1 MSRWGKHIVV
11 PLDVLCKGEE
21 NANRSLVNRS
31 VGTVGKW
38 GKIGFTSTRTYAL
51 AAMSPA
57 VAAAAAAAAATASP
71 SQSPP
76 SLVDDDMSPSVPEP
90 PKPKKFFK
98 SRNAA
103 PPEVIA
109 QMMQNMPRT
118 PASPLREYYSA
129 GAASAISL
137 TTPVREPIKM
147 KLPKPNSGERKKKTS
162 KKISSKKLASTSK
175 ETSDDG
181 KETGDATATLATKS
195 PTELKQKKFKKK
207 EEKKLKP
214 EAPPSRIISRARKIV
229 NYCEDDED
237 ERIPTPLKDIIYPKV
252 KPTLA
257 EAETFL
263 VDKEEQVKEIAVA
276 EPDLPPPAAPAPT
289 SVASCSTILASASAT
304 TTTVTTTL
312 APKTPE
318 HPPIVLRISKG
329 TSRLVS
335 TDSEEQTTN
344 NVASPR
350 QRLDTEPSKSRQT
363 STEEV
368 PPAYTPTVYN
378 TPKIIVKPPRPPSP
392 DPVLP
397 PPPPHHHHHHH
408 NNPEDPPEINYSTVK
423 ISPDKPPKERLKLII
438 KTDVIRN
445 AIKAAE
451 AAKAA
456 AAAQKAAAL
465 AESGSSTGER
475 EKKQK
480 SKKHKHLKHAAL
492 EQISSTL
499 QANITA
505 IGGSEFK
512 TPSPHLA
519 FNAHLDHQT
528 QQNQQQLSVLGRT
541 VISPPALSERDFDSQ
556 SSVLGSISSKGNSTP
571 QPLAQAVQEES
582 CVIHS
587 RGSSVITSDLETSQ
601 HSSLVAPPSDIE
613 SRLESMMMEGEV
625 SQRATNIV
633 EEPLQED
640 ILAVLRG
647 DESLHG
653 GAANSVKTGDHKLN
667 GIVEEIDINEKD
679 SVAEHQRDVP
689 TQESSTNRRVTRGRG
704 RGARGTDYEEIKELK
719 TSPQKIQPLTISRIR
734 TRKAARTTTAPNE
747 DSASTPSKRATRGRA
762 KRGSTTAAN
771 EEPIPSSTD
780 NEESPSKAGTET
792 VFVPTT
798 DVTNI
803 QTNDGDDTPA
813 IATAPVTRR
822 GRLTRN
828 VINHNIVNN
837 NINKIAA
844 SLSAKAGAAE
854 EAAAAATRSAVASTS
869 PLTGSTPLAPRSYG
883 RKRKNQQVT
892 QVIQPS
898 AEQLEEQYGS
908 TPAKLANIDYT
919 DPTLSSD
926 LNTCTSPLLSAQMHI
941 TSLTPI
947 LDLHDTNSN
956 SNSITRPD
964 SATPSSPPRRDY
976 KVKDKF
982 KRTLTLDNQANC
994 NAVVESPTA
1003 GLLAEHVV
1011 YGVTSSEVSKG
1022 ANGEDDQHRGSVKL
1036 VITKKKGSIFKSRT
1050 LVPTAQTEH
1059 TTASKRHLYKHSW
1072 DAEANGSTEDNSI
1085 ALPMQVNDINTP
1097 PTVNRSAVDAIFED
1111 FSEDLSPSAISRD
1124 TSPAMV
1130 KLTRVTKV
1138 NNVQAHT
1145 NNPYD
1150 MDIDA
1155 PNEPITSVKVDRKAK
1170 GFYTVVRN
1178 VKTAHQIQEIGEYQ
1192 EMDDDVEYILDA
1204 LQPHNPTPTR
1214 CLSALQ
1220 LASKCMIPTFRMHVR
1235 AHGVVTKFF
1244 KALSDAN
1251 LDQSLGL
1258 CTSAIMFI
1266 LSQEGL
1272 NMDLDRDSLELMMN
1286 LLESEIVAAPSDR
1299 ASYERNRQKVREL
1312 CEEIKAQGKATHL
1325 NVDTLTVG
1333 TLAMETLLSL
1343 TSKRAGEWFK
1353 EELRSLGGLE
1363 HIIKTISENCRPVIE
1378 CSNGVTHIHWTQ
1390 SLLDNMQTVE
1400 RCMRVLENVTQLNE
1414 ENQRYVLTYSD
1425 GATVHTLCSLFTLC
1439 DREIMRHV
1447 SESSEGTA
1455 KDNPGVVM
1463 RELLF
1468 PLVKVLI
1475 NLTHTFN
1482 PTNALGAEM
1491 LGQRSAVIETSFRLL
1506 LQAPNYIPERCIFE
1520 LSILVLL
1527 LLINLTMYTIPNRV
1541 AIMKV
1546 YAPPEYSSHQHNKVT
1561 AVQAV
1566 MEYFYRCEELARL
1579 VEKNTD
1585 AILDSTDK
1593 NKKKQEE
1600 VDETVNNLLK
1610 NSGHHMEHTIKGSY
1624 AALLIGHLITDN
1636 EEYEALVRKHLRG
1649 NGFKEIVSV
1658 LEKYYTFMD
1667 LTCSEAS
1674 AVAHIKSTKKLI
1686 DYFKKRDLVYEMND
1700 SDDCA
1705 LPLNLETHHTS
1716 TSNVNASTSNSVIG
1730 NGDDD
1735 GNLTMTA
1742 TRSGTQRVY
1751 KSNSQ
1756 R

>member
-1 MSRWGKHIVV
+1 MSRWGKNIVV
-11 PLDVLCKGEE
+11 PMDVLCKGEE
-21 NANRSLVNRS
+21 STNRPTVARS

-51 AAMSPA
+51 AALSPA
-57 VAAAAAAAAATASP
+57 VAAAAAAAAAAASP
-71 SQSPP
+71 AQSPA
-76 SLVDDDMSPSVPEP
+76 SLLDDDMSPSVPEP

-98 SRNAA
+98 SRNSA

-109 QMMQNMPRT
+109 QIIQNMPRT
-118 PASPLREYYSA
+118 PASPVRESYSA
-129 GAASAISL
+129 GTSNAGSIG
-137 TTPVREPIKM
+137 TPVREPIKM
-147 KLPKPNSGERKKKTS
+147 KLPKANSGERKKKS
-162 KKISSKKLASTSK
+162 PKKVIAKQTTA
-175 ETSDDG
+175 EDDDNA
-181 KETGDATATLATKS
+181 TGDASTLGVNKS
-195 PTELKQKKFKKK
+195 VSESKQKKKK

-214 EAPPSRIISRARKIV
+214 EAPPSRVIARARKVV

-237 ERIPTPLKDIIYPKV
+237 ERIPTPLKDIIFPKN
-252 KPTLA
+252 KPAQSDETEVPNA
-257 EAETFL
+257 EDSIKSGAT
-263 VDKEEQVKEIAVA
+263 I
-276 EPDLPPPAAPAPT
+276 EPDLPPPATPT
-289 SVASCSTILASASAT
+289 PTAVTVSATLIGSVAT
-304 TTTVTTTL
+304 TTTTVATAYT
-312 APKTPE
+312 PKTPE

-335 TDSEEQTTN
+335 TDSEEQPITN
-344 NVASPR
+344 NISSPH
-350 QRLDTEPSKSRQT
+350 QHYDTEPSKSRKA

-368 PPAYTPTVYN
+368 PSAQPTPVYS
-378 TPKIIVKPPRPPSP
+378 TPKIIVKPLRPPSP

-397 PPPPHHHHHHH
+397 PPTLPAPQTAHVSHQ
-408 NNPEDPPEINYSTVK
+408 NSEDPSEINYSTVK

-456 AAAQKAAAL
+456 AAAQKAAAA
-465 AESGSSTGER
+465 AESGSTSGGER

-480 SKKHKHLKHAAL
+480 SKKHKHLKLTAL
-492 EQISSTL
+492 K
-499 QANITA
+499 QANSAAT
-505 IGGSEFK
+505 GSEFK

-519 FNAHLDHQT
+519 FSAHIEQQHQQPT
-528 QQNQQQLSVLGRT
+528 SIGRT

-571 QPLAQAVQEES
+571 QLLAQAVHEES

-613 SRLESMMMEGEV
+613 SRLESMMMDGEV
-625 SQRATNIV
+625 SQRATNLV

-647 DESLHG
+647 DESLHSVA
-653 GAANSVKTGDHKLN
+653 AANTESDKPKVN
-667 GIVEEIDINEKD
+667 G
-679 SVAEHQRDVP
+679 VAEPMDVP
-689 TQESSTNRRVTRGRG
+689 EMETATELQREENEEQSTTKRRVTRGRG
-704 RGARGTDYEEIKELK
+704 RGARANYAEGEDESSQ
-719 TSPQKIQPLTISRIR
+719 SPQKTQ
-734 TRKAARTTTAPNE
+734 AATTT
-747 DSASTPSKRATRGRA
+747 RTRGRKPA
-762 KRGSTTAAN
+762 AAVATTVVAEETTKRPTRGRPKKVAVVT
-771 EEPIPSSTD
+771 EEHITSPAD
-780 NEESPSKAGTET
+780 NNTSPEKGVLESLSLPPAE
-792 VFVPTT
+792 VA
-798 DVTNI
+798 I
-803 QTNDGDDTPA
+803 QQTNDSIETPA

-822 GRLTRN
+822 GRQPRN
-828 VINHNIVNN
+828 ISNNNNVNNNNN

-844 SLSAKAGAAE
+844 NLSAKAGAAE
-854 EAAAAATRSAVASTS
+854 EAAAAATKSGAASTS
-869 PLTGSTPLAPRSYG
+869 PLTGSTPPAPRSYG

-892 QVIQPS
+892 QVLQPS
-898 AEQLEEQYGS
+898 AEELEEQQHG
-908 TPAKLANIDYT
+908 TPAKLANIDYHDSAT
-919 DPTLSSD
+919 SND
-926 LNTCTSPLLSAQMHI
+926 LNTCISPQSAQLQ
-941 TSLTPI
+941 TASLTPT
-947 LDLHDTNSN
+947 LELHDNNSN
-956 SNSITRPD
+956 SNSLTRPA

-982 KRTLTLDNQANC
+982 KRTLTLDNQVNC

-1011 YGVTSSEVSKG
+1011 YGVCNDVSTG
-1022 ANGEDDQHRGSVKL
+1022 ANGEEEQQRGSVKL
-1036 VITKKKGSIFKSRT
+1036 VISKKKGSIFKSRA
-1050 LVPTAQTEH
+1050 LVPPDQTEQSA
-1059 TTASKRHLYKHSW
+1059 ASKRHLYKHSW
-1072 DAEANGSTEDNSI
+1072 DAEANGSTTNNANASPLQKNET
-1085 ALPMQVNDINTP
+1085 LVP
-1097 PTVNRSAVDAIFED
+1097 PAATRTAADAIFDD

-1124 TSPAMV
+1124 NSPAIG
-1130 KLTRVTKV
+1130 KLTRVTKA
-1138 NNVQAHT
+1138 NNALIRS
-1145 NNPYD
+1145 NSPYD

-1155 PNEPITSVKVDRKAK
+1155 PSDTVTSVKIDRKAK

-1204 LQPHNPTPTR
+1204 LQSHNPTPTR

-1299 ASYERNRQKVREL
+1299 ANYERNRQKVREL
-1312 CEEIKAQGKATHL
+1312 CEEIKSQGKAAHL

-1343 TSKRAGEWFK
+1343 TSKRAGDWFK

-1363 HIIKTISENCRPVIE
+1363 HIIKTISDNCRPVID
-1378 CSNGVTHIHWTQ
+1378 CNNGATHIQWTQ

-1414 ENQRYVLTYSD
+1414 ENQRYVLTY
-1425 GATVHTLCSLFTLC
+1425 GQGETVHTLCSLFTLC

-1447 SESSEGTA
+1447 AETTEHSA
-1455 KDNPGVVM
+1455 KDSPGVVM

-1468 PLVKVLI
+1468 PLLKVLI

-1482 PTNALGAEM
+1482 PTKALGAEL
-1491 LGQRSAVIETSFRLL
+1491 LGQRNALIETSFRLL
-1506 LQAPNYIPERCIFE
+1506 LQAPNYIPERCVFE

-1541 AIMKV
+1541 AIMRV
-1546 YAPPEYSSHQHNKVT
+1546 YAPPEYSSHQQNKVT

-1624 AALLIGHLITDN
+1624 AALLIGHIITDN
-1636 EEYEALVRKHLRG
+1636 EEYETLVRRHLRG
-1649 NGFKEIVSV
+1649 NGFKEIISV

-1667 LTCSEAS
+1667 LTCSDAS
-1674 AVAHIKSTKKLI
+1674 AVAHIKSTKTLI
-1686 DYFKKRDLVYEMND
+1686 DYFKKRDLVYEMNE

-1705 LPLNLETHHTS
+1705 LPLNLETHH
-1716 TSNVNASTSNSVIG
+1716 ASTSATSANAGMDIIG
-1730 NGDDD
+1730 NGDSP
-1735 GNLTMTA
+1735 TMTA
-1742 TRSGTQRVY
+1742 TRSGGTQRVY
-1751 KSNSQ
+1751 KSYSQ

>member
-1 MSRWGKHIVV
+1 MSRWGKNIVV

-21 NANRSLVNRS
+21 STNRPTVARS

-51 AAMSPA
+51 AALSPA
-57 VAAAAAAAAATASP
+57 VAAAAAAAAAAASP
-71 SQSPP
+71 AQSPA
-76 SLVDDDMSPSVPEP
+76 SLLDDDLSPSVPEP

-98 SRNAA
+98 SRNTA

-109 QMMQNMPRT
+109 QIIQNMPRT
-118 PASPLREYYSA
+118 PASPVRESYSA
-129 GAASAISL
+129 GTSNAGSTS
-137 TTPVREPIKM
+137 TPVREPIKL
-147 KLPKPNSGERKKKTS
+147 KIPKTNAGERKKKSPKKTS
-162 KKISSKKLASTSK
+162 AKQVPAAQSDDNIANDASTAIS
-175 ETSDDG
+175 
-181 KETGDATATLATKS
+181 TKPAS
-195 PTELKQKKFKKK
+195 ESKQKKKK

-214 EAPPSRIISRARKIV
+214 EAPPSRVIARARKVV

-237 ERIPTPLKDIIYPKV
+237 ERIPTPLKDIIFPKD
-252 KPTLA
+252 KPSKA
-257 EAETFL
+257 EETIVSPAEIIQEAIVT
-263 VDKEEQVKEIAVA
+263 VPE
-276 EPDLPPPAAPAPT
+276 LPPPSAPAPS
-289 SVASCSTILASASAT
+289 SVAISSTIIGNAASTSAI
-304 TTTVTTTL
+304 VTPTYT
-312 APKTPE
+312 PKTPE

-335 TDSEEQTTN
+335 TDSEEQPASN
-344 NVASPR
+344 NIASPH
-350 QRLDTEPSKSRQT
+350 QQNDTEPSKSRHT

-368 PPAYTPTVYN
+368 PSAHPPLVHN
-378 TPKIIVKPPRPPSP
+378 TPKIIVKPLRPPSP
-392 DPVLP
+392 EPVLP
-397 PPPPHHHHHHH
+397 PPSFPAPHTSNVSHH
-408 NNPEDPPEINYSTVK
+408 NSEDPSEINYSTVK

-456 AAAQKAAAL
+456 AAAQKAAAA
-465 AESGSSTGER
+465 AEGGTGSGGER
-475 EKKQK
+475 DKKQK

-492 EQISSTL
+492 EQISNSL
-499 QANITA
+499 QANIAST
-505 IGGSEFK
+505 GSEFK

-519 FNAHLDHQT
+519 FSAHIEQQHQAV
-528 QQNQQQLSVLGRT
+528 SGPGRT

-571 QPLAQAVQEES
+571 QLLAQAVHEES

-613 SRLESMMMEGEV
+613 SRLESMMMDGEV
-625 SQRATNIV
+625 SQRATNLV

-647 DESLHG
+647 DESILS
-653 GAANSVKTGDHKLN
+653 AAGLNTESNELKMNGVSEKLDIAGN
-667 GIVEEIDINEKD
+667 ECVPAEQREVEKEAK
-679 SVAEHQRDVP
+679 
-689 TQESSTNRRVTRGRG
+689 TNRRVTRGRG
-704 RGARGTDYEEIKELK
+704 RGAKANYVENEDESSR
-719 TSPQKIQPLTISRIR
+719 SPQKTQPVATTR
-734 TRKAARTTTAPNE
+734 TRGRKAATTVPPVPVVEENNV
-747 DSASTPSKRATRGRA
+747 PSSNKRGTRGRPKKEA
-762 KRGSTTAAN
+762 VINKEQPITVTAEANELPTKAVEEKSILPTIEVALPQTEGST
-771 EEPIPSSTD
+771 E
-780 NEESPSKAGTET
+780 
-792 VFVPTT
+792 
-798 DVTNI
+798 
-803 QTNDGDDTPA
+803 TPA
-813 IATAPVTRR
+813 VVSAPTTRR
-822 GRLTRN
+822 GRPARN
-828 VINHNIVNN
+828 ASNNNIVNNNN

-854 EAAAAATRSAVASTS
+854 EAAAAATKSGATSTS
-869 PLTGSTPLAPRSYG
+869 PLSGSTPPAPRSYN

-892 QVIQPS
+892 QVLQPS
-898 AEQLEEQYGS
+898 AEEIEEQQLS
-908 TPAKLANIDYT
+908 ATPAKVASIDYT
-919 DPTLSSD
+919 DSATSND
-926 LNTCTSPLLSAQMHI
+926 LNACTSPQLTAHLQTS
-941 TSLTPI
+941 SLTPT
-947 LDLHDTNSN
+947 LDLHDSNSN
-956 SNSITRPD
+956 SNSLTRPE
-964 SATPSSPPRRDY
+964 SVTPTSPPRLDY

-982 KRTLTLDNQANC
+982 KRTLTLDNQVNC

-1011 YGVTSSEVSKG
+1011 YGVCNDATVG
-1022 ANGEDDQHRGSVKL
+1022 ANGEEEPQRGSVKL
-1036 VITKKKGSIFKSRT
+1036 VISKKKGSIFKSRA
-1050 LVPTAQTEH
+1050 LVAQHQSEQTA
-1059 TTASKRHLYKHSW
+1059 ASKRHLYKHSW
-1072 DAEANGSTEDNSI
+1072 DAEANVSTTDN
-1085 ALPMQVNDINTP
+1085 ANTSP
-1097 PTVNRSAVDAIFED
+1097 LQKNETTAGAAVLRTAADAIFDD
-1111 FSEDLSPSAISRD
+1111 FSEDLSPSAVSRD
-1124 TSPAMV
+1124 NSPALG
-1130 KLTRVTKV
+1130 KLTRVTKA
-1138 NNVQAHT
+1138 NNAQIRS
-1145 NNPYD
+1145 NSPYD
-1150 MDIDA
+1150 MDIDGQSDTV
-1155 PNEPITSVKVDRKAK
+1155 TSVKVDRKAK

-1235 AHGVVTKFF
+1235 AHGIVTKFF

-1251 LDQSLGL
+1251 TDQSLGL

-1299 ASYERNRQKVREL
+1299 ANYERNRQKVREL
-1312 CEEIKAQGKATHL
+1312 CEEIKSQGKAAHL

-1343 TSKRAGEWFK
+1343 TSKRAGDWFK

-1363 HIIKTISENCRPVIE
+1363 HIIKTISDNCRPVIE
-1378 CSNGVTHIHWTQ
+1378 CSNGATHIHWTQ

-1400 RCMRVLENVTQLNE
+1400 RCLRVLENVTQLNE
-1414 ENQRYVLTYSD
+1414 ENQRYVLTYGQ
-1425 GATVHTLCSLFTLC
+1425 GAAIHTLCSLFTLC
-1439 DREIMRHV
+1439 DREIMHHAAD
-1447 SESSEGTA
+1447 SAEHAA
-1455 KDNPGVVM
+1455 KDSPGTVM

-1468 PLVKVLI
+1468 PLLKVLI
-1475 NLTHTFN
+1475 NLTHNFN
-1482 PTNALGAEM
+1482 PVKALGAEM
-1491 LGQRSAVIETSFRLL
+1491 LGQRNAVIETSFRLL
-1506 LQAPNYIPERCIFE
+1506 LQAPNYIPERCVFE

-1541 AIMKV
+1541 AIMKS

-1636 EEYEALVRKHLRG
+1636 EEYETLVRKHLRG

-1686 DYFKKRDLVYEMND
+1686 DYFKKRDLVYEMNET
-1700 SDDCA
+1700 DDCA
-1705 LPLNLETHHTS
+1705 LPLNLETHH
-1716 TSNVNASTSNSVIG
+1716 ASTSAANTNTNNRIDLMG
-1730 NGDDD
+1730 NGDSPPT
-1735 GNLTMTA
+1735 GTTT
-1742 TRSGTQRVY
+1742 TRSSTQRVY
-1751 KSNSQ
+1751 KSYSQ

>member
-1 MSRWGKHIVV
+1 MSRWGKNIVV
-11 PLDVLCKGEE
+11 PMDVLCKGEE
-21 NANRSLVNRS
+21 CTNRPTVARS

-51 AAMSPA
+51 AALSPA
-57 VAAAAAAAAATASP
+57 VAAAAAAAAAAASP
-71 SQSPP
+71 AQSPA
-76 SLVDDDMSPSVPEP
+76 SLLDDDMSPSVPEP

-98 SRNAA
+98 SRNTA

-109 QMMQNMPRT
+109 QIIQNMPRT
-118 PASPLREYYSA
+118 PASPIRESYSA
-129 GAASAISL
+129 GTSNAGSIG
-137 TTPVREPIKM
+137 TPVREPIKM
-147 KLPKPNSGERKKKTS
+147 KLPKANSGERKKKS
-162 KKISSKKLASTSK
+162 PKKPIAKQTAAEEDDNAIGDMSTLGAIKPVS
-175 ETSDDG
+175 ES
-181 KETGDATATLATKS
+181 
-195 PTELKQKKFKKK
+195 KQKKKK

-214 EAPPSRIISRARKIV
+214 EAPPSRVIARARKVV

-237 ERIPTPLKDIIYPKV
+237 ERIPTPLKDIIFPKN
-252 KPTLA
+252 KPA
-257 EAETFL
+257 KSDETG
-263 VDKEEQVKEIAVA
+263 VPNADDGIKSDATI
-276 EPDLPPPAAPAPT
+276 EPDLPPPATPAPT
-289 SVASCSTILASASAT
+289 AVTVSTTLIGSVASTS
-304 TTTVTTTL
+304 TTVGTTYT
-312 APKTPE
+312 PKTPE

-335 TDSEEQTTN
+335 TDSEEQPITN
-344 NVASPR
+344 NISSPH
-350 QRLDTEPSKSRQT
+350 QQYDTEPSKSRQA

-368 PPAYTPTVYN
+368 PSTHPPPVYN
-378 TPKIIVKPPRPPSP
+378 TPKIIVKPLRPPSP

-397 PPPPHHHHHHH
+397 PPSLPAPQTAQVSHQ
-408 NNPEDPPEINYSTVK
+408 NSEDPSEINYSTVK

-456 AAAQKAAAL
+456 AAAQKAAAA
-465 AESGSSTGER
+465 AESGSASGGER

-480 SKKHKHLKHAAL
+480 SKKHKHLKHVAL
-492 EQISSTL
+492 EQ
-499 QANITA
+499 ANIAAT
-505 IGGSEFK
+505 GSEFK

-519 FNAHLDHQT
+519 FTAHIE
-528 QQNQQQLSVLGRT
+528 QQHSQPTLIGRT

-571 QPLAQAVQEES
+571 QLLAQAVHEES

-613 SRLESMMMEGEV
+613 SRLESMMMDGEV
-625 SQRATNIV
+625 SQRTTNMV

-647 DESLHG
+647 DESLHSVA
-653 GAANSVKTGDHKLN
+653 AANIGSDEPKVN
-667 GIVEEIDINEKD
+667 GIADPMDVPEMEKPTELQREEIE
-679 SVAEHQRDVP
+679 EQ
-689 TQESSTNRRVTRGRG
+689 STTKRRVTRGRG
-704 RGARGTDYEEIKELK
+704 RGARANYAEDEDENSQ
-719 TSPQKIQPLTISRIR
+719 SPQKTQPATTIR
-734 TRKAARTTTAPNE
+734 TRGRKTAAPVSSTVIGEETT
-747 DSASTPSKRATRGRA
+747 KRPTRGRPKKVA
-762 KRGSTTAAN
+762 VVT
-771 EEPIPSSTD
+771 EEHITSPTD
-780 NEESPSKAGTET
+780 NDTSPEKGVVELESL
-792 VFVPTT
+792 PTT
-798 DVTNI
+798 EIATQ
-803 QTNDGDDTPA
+803 QTNDSIETPA

-822 GRLTRN
+822 GRQPRN
-828 VINHNIVNN
+828 ISNNNNVNNNNN

-854 EAAAAATRSAVASTS
+854 EAAAAATKSGAASAS
-869 PLTGSTPLAPRSYG
+869 PLTGSTPPAPRSYG

-892 QVIQPS
+892 QVLQPS
-898 AEQLEEQYGS
+898 AEELEEQQHG
-908 TPAKLANIDYT
+908 TPAKLANIDYHDSVT
-919 DPTLSSD
+919 SND
-926 LNTCTSPLLSAQMHI
+926 LNTSQLSAQLQ
-941 TSLTPI
+941 TASLTPT
-947 LDLHDTNSN
+947 LELHDNNSN
-956 SNSITRPD
+956 SNSLTRPA

-982 KRTLTLDNQANC
+982 KRTLTLDNQVNC

-1011 YGVTSSEVSKG
+1011 YGVCNDASSG
-1022 ANGEDDQHRGSVKL
+1022 ANGEEEQQRGSVKL
-1036 VITKKKGSIFKSRT
+1036 VISKKKGSIFKSRA
-1050 LVPTAQTEH
+1050 LVPPDQTEQ
-1059 TTASKRHLYKHSW
+1059 TAASKRHLYKHSW
-1072 DAEANGSTEDNSI
+1072 DAEANGSTT
-1085 ALPMQVNDINTP
+1085 NDANASPLQKNEMLGP
-1097 PTVNRSAVDAIFED
+1097 PSATRTAADAIFDD

-1124 TSPAMV
+1124 NSPAIG
-1130 KLTRVTKV
+1130 KLTRVTKA
-1138 NNVQAHT
+1138 NNAQIRS
-1145 NNPYD
+1145 NSPYD
-1150 MDIDA
+1150 MDIDT
-1155 PNEPITSVKVDRKAK
+1155 PSDTVTSVKIDRKAK

-1251 LDQSLGL
+1251 MDQSLGL

-1299 ASYERNRQKVREL
+1299 ANYERNRQKVREL
-1312 CEEIKAQGKATHL
+1312 CEEIKSQGKAAHL

-1343 TSKRAGEWFK
+1343 TSKRAGDWFK

-1363 HIIKTISENCRPVIE
+1363 HIIKTISDNCRPVID
-1378 CSNGVTHIHWTQ
+1378 CNNGTTHIQWTQ

-1414 ENQRYVLTYSD
+1414 ENQRYVLTY
-1425 GATVHTLCSLFTLC
+1425 GQGEAVHTLCSLFTLC
-1439 DREIMRHV
+1439 DREILRHV
-1447 SESSEGTA
+1447 AESIEHSA
-1455 KDNPGVVM
+1455 KDSPGVVM

-1468 PLVKVLI
+1468 PLLKVLI

-1482 PTNALGAEM
+1482 PTKALGAEL
-1491 LGQRSAVIETSFRLL
+1491 LGQRNAVIETSFRLL
-1506 LQAPNYIPERCIFE
+1506 LQAPNYIPERCVFE

-1541 AIMKV
+1541 AIMRI
-1546 YAPPEYSSHQHNKVT
+1546 YAPPEYSSHQNNKVT

-1566 MEYFYRCEELARL
+1566 MEYFYGCEELARL

-1624 AALLIGHLITDN
+1624 AALLIGHIITDN
-1636 EEYEALVRKHLRG
+1636 EEYETLVRRHLRG
-1649 NGFKEIVSV
+1649 NGFKEIISV

-1667 LTCSEAS
+1667 LTCSDAS
-1674 AVAHIKSTKKLI
+1674 AVAHIKSTKTLI
-1686 DYFKKRDLVYEMND
+1686 DYFKKRDLVYEMNE
-1700 SDDCA
+1700 SDVCA
-1705 LPLNLETHHTS
+1705 LPLNLETHH
-1716 TSNVNASTSNSVIG
+1716 ASTSATSTNAGIDIIG
-1730 NGDDD
+1730 NGDSP
-1735 GNLTMTA
+1735 TMTA
-1742 TRSGTQRVY
+1742 TRSGGSQRVY
-1751 KSNSQ
+1751 KSYSQ

>member
-1 MSRWGKHIVV
+1 MSRWGKNIVV

-21 NANRSLVNRS
+21 STNRPTVARS

-51 AAMSPA
+51 AALSPA
-57 VAAAAAAAAATASP
+57 VAAAAAAAAAAASP
-71 SQSPP
+71 AQSPA
-76 SLVDDDMSPSVPEP
+76 SLLDDDMSPSVPEP

-98 SRNAA
+98 SRNTA

-109 QMMQNMPRT
+109 QIIQNMPRT
-118 PASPLREYYSA
+118 PASPIRESFSA
-129 GAASAISL
+129 GTSNAGSIG
-137 TTPVREPIKM
+137 TPVREPIKL
-147 KLPKPNSGERKKKTS
+147 KLPKANSGERKKKS
-162 KKISSKKLASTSK
+162 PKKAVAKQTPALEDDNVTGDIATLGSSKPVS
-175 ETSDDG
+175 ET
-181 KETGDATATLATKS
+181 
-195 PTELKQKKFKKK
+195 KQKKKK

-214 EAPPSRIISRARKIV
+214 EATPSRVTARARKVV

-237 ERIPTPLKDIIYPKV
+237 ERIPTPQKDIIYPKNKSV
-252 KPTLA
+252 KSDDTGVTNTEDSLKSGATPT
-257 EAETFL
+257 
-263 VDKEEQVKEIAVA
+263 D
-276 EPDLPPPAAPAPT
+276 PDLPPPAAPAPPT
-289 SVASCSTILASASAT
+289 TVNATLLGSVAPTS
-304 TTTVTTTL
+304 TTVATSYT
-312 APKTPE
+312 PKTPE

-335 TDSEEQTTN
+335 TDSEEQPLSN
-344 NVASPR
+344 NISSPH
-350 QRLDTEPSKSRQT
+350 QLYDTEPLKSRQA

-368 PPAYTPTVYN
+368 PSTHTSSVYS
-378 TPKIIVKPPRPPSP
+378 TPKIIVKPLRPPSP

-397 PPPPHHHHHHH
+397 PPPPTLPAPQTG
-408 NNPEDPPEINYSTVK
+408 NVSQQNSEDPSEINYSTVK

-456 AAAQKAAAL
+456 AAAQKAAAA
-465 AESGSSTGER
+465 AESGSTSGGER

-492 EQISSTL
+492 EQ
-499 QANITA
+499 ANIAAT
-505 IGGSEFK
+505 GSEFK

-519 FNAHLDHQT
+519 FSAHIEQHQQPT
-528 QQNQQQLSVLGRT
+528 SIGRT

-571 QPLAQAVQEES
+571 QLLAQAVHEES

-613 SRLESMMMEGEV
+613 SRLESMMMDGEV
-625 SQRATNIV
+625 SQRATNLV

-647 DESLHG
+647 DESLQ
-653 GAANSVKTGDHKLN
+653 
-667 GIVEEIDINEKD
+667 
-679 SVAEHQRDVP
+679 SVAAVNQEFEEPKVNGVAEPMDVP
-689 TQESSTNRRVTRGRG
+689 DIETATELQREDVEQQSTTKRRVTRGRG
-704 RGARGTDYEEIKELK
+704 RGARANYAEDDDESSQ
-719 TSPQKIQPLTISRIR
+719 SPQKTQPV
-734 TRKAARTTTAPNE
+734 TTT
-747 DSASTPSKRATRGRA
+747 RTRGRKPVA
-762 KRGSTTAAN
+762 TVASAAVGEETTKRPTRGRPKKIAVV
-771 EEPIPSSTD
+771 TD
-780 NEESPSKAGTET
+780 DATPPPDSDASPEKDVTES
-792 VFVPTT
+792 VNVPTAE
-798 DVTNI
+798 VALH
-803 QTNDGDDTPA
+803 QTNDSIETPA
-813 IATAPVTRR
+813 IAAAPVTRR
-822 GRLTRN
+822 GRQPRN
-828 VINHNIVNN
+828 IGNNNNVNNNNN

-854 EAAAAATRSAVASTS
+854 EAAAAATKSGAASTS
-869 PLTGSTPLAPRSYG
+869 PLTGSTPPAPRSYG

-892 QVIQPS
+892 QVLQPS
-898 AEQLEEQYGS
+898 AEELEEQQHG
-908 TPAKLANIDYT
+908 TPAKIANIDYH
-919 DPTLSSD
+919 DSAASND
-926 LNTCTSPLLSAQMHI
+926 LNTCISPQLSAQLQ
-941 TSLTPI
+941 TASLTPT
-947 LDLHDTNSN
+947 LELHDNNSN
-956 SNSITRPD
+956 SNSLTRPA

-982 KRTLTLDNQANC
+982 KRTLTLDNQVNC

-1011 YGVTSSEVSKG
+1011 YGVCNEAATG
-1022 ANGEDDQHRGSVKL
+1022 ANGEEEQQRGSVKL
-1036 VITKKKGSIFKSRT
+1036 VISKKKGSIFKSRA
-1050 LVPTAQTEH
+1050 LVPPDQTEQSA
-1059 TTASKRHLYKHSW
+1059 ASKRHLYKHSW
-1072 DAEANGSTEDNSI
+1072 DAEANGSHTNNANASPLQKSETL
-1085 ALPMQVNDINTP
+1085 A
-1097 PTVNRSAVDAIFED
+1097 PTAATRTAADAIFDD
-1111 FSEDLSPSAISRD
+1111 FSEDLSPNAISRD
-1124 TSPAMV
+1124 NSPAIG
-1130 KLTRVTKV
+1130 KLTRVTKA
-1138 NNVQAHT
+1138 NNAQIRS
-1145 NNPYD
+1145 NSPYD

-1155 PNEPITSVKVDRKAK
+1155 PSDSVTSVKVDRKAK

-1251 LDQSLGL
+1251 MDQSLGL

-1299 ASYERNRQKVREL
+1299 ATYERNRQKVREL
-1312 CEEIKAQGKATHL
+1312 CEEIKAQGKAAHL

-1343 TSKRAGEWFK
+1343 TSKRAGDWFK

-1363 HIIKTISENCRPVIE
+1363 HIIKTISDNCRPVID
-1378 CSNGVTHIHWTQ
+1378 CNNGATHIQWSQ

-1414 ENQRYVLTYSD
+1414 ENQRYVLTY
-1425 GATVHTLCSLFTLC
+1425 GQGEAVHTLCSLFTLC

-1447 SESSEGTA
+1447 AESSELSA
-1455 KDNPGVVM
+1455 KDSPGVVM

-1468 PLVKVLI
+1468 PLLKVLI

-1482 PTNALGAEM
+1482 PTKALGAEM
-1491 LGQRSAVIETSFRLL
+1491 LGQRIAVIETSFRLL
-1506 LQAPNYIPERCIFE
+1506 LQAPNYIPERCVFE

-1541 AIMKV
+1541 AIMRL

-1566 MEYFYRCEELARL
+1566 IEYFYRCEELARL

-1624 AALLIGHLITDN
+1624 AALLIGHIITDN
-1636 EEYEALVRKHLRG
+1636 EEYETLVRRHLRG

-1667 LTCSEAS
+1667 LTCSDAS

-1686 DYFKKRDLVYEMND
+1686 DYFKKRDLVYEMNE

-1705 LPLNLETHHTS
+1705 LPLNLETHH
-1716 TSNVNASTSNSVIG
+1716 ASTSANNMTNADIDLMG
-1730 NGDDD
+1730 NGDSP
-1735 GNLTMTA
+1735 TMAA
-1742 TRSGTQRVY
+1742 TRSGSQRVY
-1751 KSNSQ
+1751 KSYSQ

>member
-1 MSRWGKHIVV
+1 MSRWGKNIVV

-21 NANRSLVNRS
+21 NTNRPTVARS

-51 AAMSPA
+51 AALSPA
-57 VAAAAAAAAATASP
+57 VAAAAAAAAAAVSP
-71 SQSPP
+71 AQSPA
-76 SLVDDDMSPSVPEP
+76 SLLDDDMSPSVPEP

-98 SRNAA
+98 SRNTA

-109 QMMQNMPRT
+109 QIIQNMPRT
-118 PASPLREYYSA
+118 PASPARENYSA
-129 GAASAISL
+129 GTSNTGSL
-137 TTPVREPIKM
+137 STPVREPIKL
-147 KLPKPNSGERKKKTS
+147 KIPKAHSSERKKKSPKKSSAKQTAALSDGNVNEAATS
-162 KKISSKKLASTSK
+162 TKPVS
-175 ETSDDG
+175 ET
-181 KETGDATATLATKS
+181 
-195 PTELKQKKFKKK
+195 KQKKKK

-214 EAPPSRIISRARKIV
+214 EAPPSRIISRARKVV

-237 ERIPTPLKDIIYPKV
+237 ERIPTPLKDIIFPKI
-252 KPTLA
+252 KP
-257 EAETFL
+257 
-263 VDKEEQVKEIAVA
+263 AVA
-276 EPDLPPPAAPAPT
+276 EESAVSIPDEGKKEVAVVEPDLPPPATPAPT
-289 SVASCSTILASASAT
+289 SAAISSISIGSAT
-304 TTTVTTTL
+304 ATTAAVAPIL

-335 TDSEEQTTN
+335 TDSEEQPASN

-350 QRLDTEPSKSRQT
+350 QQLDTELSKSRHA

-368 PPAYTPTVYN
+368 PPIHLPTAYN
-378 TPKIIVKPPRPPSP
+378 TPKIIVKPLRPPSP

-397 PPPPHHHHHHH
+397 PPPLPAPHTASVSLAPQHH
-408 NNPEDPPEINYSTVK
+408 NAEDPPEINYSTVK

-456 AAAQKAAAL
+456 AAAQKAAAA
-465 AESGSSTGER
+465 AESGSIPGSER
-475 EKKQK
+475 EKKSK

-492 EQISSTL
+492 EQLSNSL
-499 QANITA
+499 QANIATT
-505 IGGSEFK
+505 GSEFK

-519 FNAHLDHQT
+519 FNAHLEP
-528 QQNQQQLSVLGRT
+528 QQQSALFGRT

-571 QPLAQAVQEES
+571 QLLTQIAQEES

-613 SRLESMMMEGEV
+613 SRLESMMMDGEV
-625 SQRATNIV
+625 SQRATNLV

-647 DESLHG
+647 DESLQSTVPP
-653 GAANSVKTGDHKLN
+653 NKETNEQKVN
-667 GIVEEIDINEKD
+667 GEMEQEQMDVSDKNTENQREEVNET
-679 SVAEHQRDVP
+679 E
-689 TQESSTNRRVTRGRG
+689 QETTENRRVTRGRG
-704 RGARGTDYEEIKELK
+704 RGAKANNVQEENI
-719 TSPQKIQPLTISRIR
+719 TPSPQKIQPVTTAR
-734 TRKAARTTTAPNE
+734 TRGRKTVIPSATAAIAEEPNTSTTTTN
-747 DSASTPSKRATRGRA
+747 KRATRGRP
-762 KRGSTTAAN
+762 KKVLPTSEVSTPPST
-771 EEPIPSSTD
+771 EPD
-780 NEESPSKAGTET
+780 ESPVKGSKELAKVPITE
-792 VFVPTT
+792 FA
-798 DVTNI
+798 TN
-803 QTNDGDDTPA
+803 QTSDSIETPA
-813 IATAPVTRR
+813 IAAAPVTRR
-822 GRLTRN
+822 GRPPRN
-828 VINHNIVNN
+828 ISINNNVSSTIN

-844 SLSAKAGAAE
+844 NLSAKAGAAE
-854 EAAAAATRSAVASTS
+854 EAAAAATRSGAASTS
-869 PLTGSTPLAPRSYG
+869 PLTASTPPAARSYG

-892 QVIQPS
+892 QVLQPS
-898 AEQLEEQYGS
+898 AEELEEQQTG
-908 TPAKLANIDYT
+908 PPIKLANIDYT
-919 DPTLSSD
+919 DTAADSD
-926 LNTCTSPLLSAQMHI
+926 LNVCVSPQLTAQLQN
-941 TSLTPI
+941 TTLTPT

-956 SNSITRPD
+956 SNSLTRPA

-1011 YGVTSSEVSKG
+1011 YGVSNDAGSG
-1022 ANGEDDQHRGSVKL
+1022 PNGDEEPHRGSVKL
-1036 VITKKKGSIFKSRT
+1036 VISKKKGSIFKSRA
-1050 LVPTAQTEH
+1050 LVPQDQTDQSA
-1059 TTASKRHLYKHSW
+1059 ASKRHLYKHSW
-1072 DAEANGSTEDNSI
+1072 DAEANGNTVDNT
-1085 ALPMQVNDINTP
+1085 NTLQLQKNESVVQP
-1097 PTVNRSAVDAIFED
+1097 AVTRTAADAIFDD
-1111 FSEDLSPSAISRD
+1111 FSEGLSPGGISSEN
-1124 TSPAMV
+1124 SPALG
-1130 KLTRVTKV
+1130 KLTRVTKG
-1138 NNVQAHT
+1138 NNAQIRA
-1145 NNPYD
+1145 NSPYE

-1155 PNEPITSVKVDRKAK
+1155 PGDSVTSVKVDRKAK

-1299 ASYERNRQKVREL
+1299 ANYERNRQKVREL
-1312 CEEIKAQGKATHL
+1312 CEEIKSQGKASHL

-1343 TSKRAGEWFK
+1343 TSKRAGDWFK

-1363 HIIKTISENCRPVIE
+1363 HIIKTISDNCRPVID
-1378 CSNGVTHIHWTQ
+1378 CSNGATHIHWTQ

-1414 ENQRYVLTYSD
+1414 ENQRYVLTYSQ
-1425 GATVHTLCSLFTLC
+1425 GAAVHTLCSLFTLC

-1447 SESSEGTA
+1447 SDSSEQTA
-1455 KDNPGVVM
+1455 KDSPGVVM

-1468 PLVKVLI
+1468 PLLKVLI

-1482 PTNALGAEM
+1482 PAKALGAET
-1491 LGQRSAVIETSFRLL
+1491 LGQRKSVIETSFRLL
-1506 LQAPNYIPERCIFE
+1506 LQAPNYIPERCVFE

-1546 YAPPEYSSHQHNKVT
+1546 NAPPEYSSHQHNKVT

-1566 MEYFYRCEELARL
+1566 MEYFYKCEELARL

-1636 EEYEALVRKHLRG
+1636 EEYEALVRRNLRG
-1649 NGFKEIVSV
+1649 NAFKEIVSV

-1686 DYFKKRDLVYEMND
+1686 DYFKKRDLVHEMNQ

-1705 LPLNLETHHTS
+1705 LPLNLETHH
-1716 TSNVNASTSNSVIG
+1716 ASTSAANANANIGLMG
-1730 NGDDD
+1730 NGDSP
-1735 GNLTMTA
+1735 TMTT

-1751 KSNSQ
+1751 KSYSL

>member
-1 MSRWGKHIVV
+1 MSRWGKNIVV
-11 PLDVLCKGEE
+11 PMDVLCKGEE
-21 NANRSLVNRS
+21 CTNRPTVARS

-51 AAMSPA
+51 AALSPA
-57 VAAAAAAAAATASP
+57 VAAAAAAAAAAASP
-71 SQSPP
+71 AQSPA
-76 SLVDDDMSPSVPEP
+76 SLLDDDMSPSVPEP

-98 SRNAA
+98 SRNTA

-109 QMMQNMPRT
+109 QIIQNMPRT
-118 PASPLREYYSA
+118 PASPIRESYSA
-129 GAASAISL
+129 GTSNAGSIG
-137 TTPVREPIKM
+137 TPVREPIKM
-147 KLPKPNSGERKKKTS
+147 KLPKANSGERKKKS
-162 KKISSKKLASTSK
+162 PKKAIAKQMAA
-175 ETSDDG
+175 EEDDNA
-181 KETGDATATLATKS
+181 TGDISTLGANKPVS
-195 PTELKQKKFKKK
+195 ESKQKKKK

-214 EAPPSRIISRARKIV
+214 EAPPSRVIARARKVV

-237 ERIPTPLKDIIYPKV
+237 ERIPTPLKDIIFPKN
-252 KPTLA
+252 KPA
-257 EAETFL
+257 KSDETG
-263 VDKEEQVKEIAVA
+263 VPNADDSIKSSATI
-276 EPDLPPPAAPAPT
+276 EPDLPPPATPAPT
-289 SVASCSTILASASAT
+289 AVTVSATLIGSVASTS
-304 TTTVTTTL
+304 TTVGTTYT
-312 APKTPE
+312 PKTPE

-335 TDSEEQTTN
+335 TDSEEQPITN
-344 NVASPR
+344 NISSPH
-350 QRLDTEPSKSRQT
+350 QHYDTEPSKSRQA

-368 PPAYTPTVYN
+368 PSTHPPPVYN
-378 TPKIIVKPPRPPSP
+378 TPKIIVKPLRPPSP

-397 PPPPHHHHHHH
+397 PPTQPAPQTAHVS
-408 NNPEDPPEINYSTVK
+408 NQNSEDPSEINYSTVK

-456 AAAQKAAAL
+456 AAAQKAAAA
-465 AESGSSTGER
+465 AESGSASGGER

-480 SKKHKHLKHAAL
+480 SKKHKHLKHVAL
-492 EQISSTL
+492 EQ
-499 QANITA
+499 ANIAAT
-505 IGGSEFK
+505 GSEFK

-519 FNAHLDHQT
+519 FSAHIE
-528 QQNQQQLSVLGRT
+528 QQHPQPTPIGRT

-571 QPLAQAVQEES
+571 QLLAQAVHEES

-613 SRLESMMMEGEV
+613 SRLESMMMDGEV
-625 SQRATNIV
+625 SQRATNLV

-647 DESLHG
+647 DESLHSVA
-653 GAANSVKTGDHKLN
+653 AANIESDEPKVN
-667 GIVEEIDINEKD
+667 GIADPMDVPEMETPTELQREEVEE
-679 SVAEHQRDVP
+679 Q
-689 TQESSTNRRVTRGRG
+689 STTKRRVTRGRG
-704 RGARGTDYEEIKELK
+704 RGARANYAEDEDENSQ
-719 TSPQKIQPLTISRIR
+719 SPQKTQP
-734 TRKAARTTTAPNE
+734 ATTT
-747 DSASTPSKRATRGRA
+747 RTRGRKPA
-762 KRGSTTAAN
+762 ATVASTVISEETTKRPTRGRPKKVALVT
-771 EEPIPSSTD
+771 EEHIPSPTD
-780 NEESPSKAGTET
+780 NDTSPEKGVVELESL
-792 VFVPTT
+792 PTT
-798 DVTNI
+798 GVAI
-803 QTNDGDDTPA
+803 QQTNDSIETPA

-822 GRLTRN
+822 GRQPRN
-828 VINHNIVNN
+828 VSNNNNVNNNNN

-854 EAAAAATRSAVASTS
+854 EAAAAATKSGAASTS
-869 PLTGSTPLAPRSYG
+869 PRTGSTPPAPRSYG

-892 QVIQPS
+892 QVLQPS
-898 AEQLEEQYGS
+898 AEELEEQQHG
-908 TPAKLANIDYT
+908 TPAKLANIDYHDSAT
-919 DPTLSSD
+919 SND
-926 LNTCTSPLLSAQMHI
+926 LNTSQLSAQLQ
-941 TSLTPI
+941 TASLTPT
-947 LDLHDTNSN
+947 LELHDNNSN
-956 SNSITRPD
+956 SNSLTRPA

-982 KRTLTLDNQANC
+982 KRTLTLDNQVNC

-1011 YGVTSSEVSKG
+1011 YGVCNDASTG
-1022 ANGEDDQHRGSVKL
+1022 ANGEEEQQRGSVKL
-1036 VITKKKGSIFKSRT
+1036 VISKKKGSIFKSRA
-1050 LVPTAQTEH
+1050 LVPPDQTDQTA
-1059 TTASKRHLYKHSW
+1059 ASKRHLYKHSW
-1072 DAEANGSTEDNSI
+1072 DAEANGSTAND
-1085 ALPMQVNDINTP
+1085 VNASPLQKNDTLAP
-1097 PTVNRSAVDAIFED
+1097 PAATRTAADAIFDD

-1124 TSPAMV
+1124 NSPAIG
-1130 KLTRVTKV
+1130 KLTRVTKAS
-1138 NNVQAHT
+1138 NAQIRSNS
-1145 NNPYD
+1145 PYD

-1155 PNEPITSVKVDRKAK
+1155 PSDTVTSVKIDRKAK

-1251 LDQSLGL
+1251 MDQSLGL

-1299 ASYERNRQKVREL
+1299 ANYERNRQKVREL
-1312 CEEIKAQGKATHL
+1312 CEEIKSQGKAAHL

-1343 TSKRAGEWFK
+1343 TSKRAGDWFK

-1363 HIIKTISENCRPVIE
+1363 HIIKTISDNCRPVID
-1378 CSNGVTHIHWTQ
+1378 CNNGATNIQWTQ

-1414 ENQRYVLTYSD
+1414 ENQRYVLTY
-1425 GATVHTLCSLFTLC
+1425 GQGEAVHTLCSLFTLC
-1439 DREIMRHV
+1439 DREIMHHV
-1447 SESSEGTA
+1447 AESIEHSA
-1455 KDNPGVVM
+1455 KDSPGVVM

-1468 PLVKVLI
+1468 PLLKVLI

-1482 PTNALGAEM
+1482 PTKALGAEL
-1491 LGQRSAVIETSFRLL
+1491 LGQRIAVIETSFRLL
-1506 LQAPNYIPERCIFE
+1506 LQAPNYIPERCVFE

-1541 AIMKV
+1541 AIMRI

-1566 MEYFYRCEELARL
+1566 MEYFYVCEEFARL

-1624 AALLIGHLITDN
+1624 AALLIGHIITDN
-1636 EEYEALVRKHLRG
+1636 EEYETLVRRHLRG
-1649 NGFKEIVSV
+1649 NSFKEIISV

-1667 LTCSEAS
+1667 LTCSDAS
-1674 AVAHIKSTKKLI
+1674 AVAHIKSTKTLI
-1686 DYFKKRDLVYEMND
+1686 DYFKKRDLVYEMNE

-1705 LPLNLETHHTS
+1705 LPLNLETHH
-1716 TSNVNASTSNSVIG
+1716 ASTSATSTNAGMDIIG
-1730 NGDDD
+1730 NGDSP
-1735 GNLTMTA
+1735 TMTA
-1742 TRSGTQRVY
+1742 TRSGGSQRVY
-1751 KSNSQ
+1751 KSYSQ